1 MEIKVRE
8 LKGKDIFALSKIVKK
23 IDLDLSSLKIDIK
36 DNYSTGI
43 SFMKA
48 IFENLHLAEK
58 EANDFFASLT
68 GLTNAQVADLN
79 INEYLGIV
87 NKLKENKEILGF
99 FKSAGK

>member
-1 MEIKVRE
+1 MEITVRE

-23 IDLDLSSLKIDIK
+23 INLDLSSLKIDK
-36 DNYSTGI
+36 NDNFSTGI
-43 SFMKA
+43 SFLKA
-48 IFENLHLAEK
+48 IFENLHLVEK

-68 GLTNAQVADLN
+68 GLTSAQVADLN